1 MIWYLDKVITTL
13 VLIIPKISGYVKTFI
28 VKDGDQDK
36 NNKLMSF
43 DTDNEKLLGKFKAI
57 WTKI

>member
-43 DTDNEKLLGKFKAI
+43 GTDNEKVLGKFKAI

>member
-13 VLIIPKISGYVKTFI
+13 VLIIPKISGYVKTFL

-43 DTDNEKLLGKFKAI
+43 GTDNEKLLGKFKAI

>member
-13 VLIIPKISGYVKTFI
+13 VLITPKISGYVKTFI

-43 DTDNEKLLGKFKAI
+43 GTDNEKLLGKFKAI